1 MLGGGLPGVDPEL
14 RLFLLDVLID
24 VDVRFAYFGAVA
36 VARYLDEALSS
47 CGSTDVWVLASGHGC
62 CSIKR
67 AD

>member
-1 MLGGGLPGVDPEL
+1 MLGGGLPEVDPEL

-36 VARYLDEALSS
+36 VARDEALSS
-47 CGSTDVWVLASGHGC
+47 CGSTDVWALASGHGC